1 MRAECERMPIT
12 NAAKEKTMPTC
23 TVSYG
28 EFEIVVRP
36 ELNERGAWVA
46 SVSVSRGAGAAVYDR
61 PMTTQPEWLT
71 EEEATRDG
79 VEWAYRFVDQDLN
92 ARQPHS
98 SVAERSRAETWF
110 RDVEQSRSPKPT
122 P

>member
-1 MRAECERMPIT
+1 MPIT

-36 ELNERGAWVA
+36 EPNERGAWIA
-46 SVSVSRGAGAAVYDR
+46 SVSISRGAGTPVYDR

-71 EEEATRDG
+71 EEEAVRDG
-79 VEWAYRFVDQDLN
+79 VEWGYQFIDRELI
-92 ARQPHS
+92 ARRPQS
-98 SVAERSRAETWF
+98 SVAERSRAEHWF
-110 RDVEQSRSPKPT
+110 RDAEQSGRAKPN